1 LPQKAPHWTP
11 MWHKCDTSL
20 RADRHVW
27 FLILR
32 RL

>member
-20 RADRHVW
+20 RADRHV
-27 FLILR
+27 
-32 RL
+32 